1 MQSPFNFA
9 LRLSLNLCSNKSELA
24 FFVRGFG
31 YAFFVFQGGFIVAEI
46 NSIKELHKFIEM
58 HQIMIDSI
66 TECSIDCSDPIV
78 KDKLTKTKNQI
89 EGILKKDTEAFYDKL
104 TPDEAVIILL
114 LSYIKEKEMNKDT
127 FDIDILSEAGN
138 WLSAFKRITF

>member
-1 MQSPFNFA
+1 M
-9 LRLSLNLCSNKSELA
+9 
-24 FFVRGFG
+24 RGFG

-66 TECSIDCSDPIV
+66 TECSIDCLDPIV